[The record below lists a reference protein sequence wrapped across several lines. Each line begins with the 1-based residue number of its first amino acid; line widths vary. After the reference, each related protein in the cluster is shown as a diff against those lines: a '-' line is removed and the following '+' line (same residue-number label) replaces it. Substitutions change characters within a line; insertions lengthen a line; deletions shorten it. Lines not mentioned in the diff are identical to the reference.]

1 MSRRGSFLMPVQC
14 RLVVGTL
21 IGDSLKFNIRAHCA
35 LLASQVLELELSR
48 DKYVFIE
55 DVVW

>member
-1 MSRRGSFLMPVQC
+1 MERVLETHFPTWPTRVK
-14 RLVVGTL
+14 RTV
-21 IGDSLKFNIRAHCA
+21 IGNSLKFNIRAHCA

-48 DKYVFIE
+48 DKCVFIE